1 MDDLVFYEVAME
13 KREEDAYLET
23 GNQKQ
28 IILLIQFSCNALPFQ
43 NLQHLSWSD
52 D

>member
-23 GNQKQ
+23 GNQKYYPVRN
-28 IILLIQFSCNALPFQ
+28 IIVTPAEMLEILKR
-43 NLQHLSWSD
+43 
-52 D
+52 